1 MNHNV
6 GLVKNFSKLSP
17 RARNIFIAG
26 KEDNG
31 MKVMMNIGILINDLN
46 IVEFIK

>member
-17 RARNIFIAG
+17 R
-26 KEDNG
+26 KEYIYCWERGQMYEGYDEHRAASPY
-31 MKVMMNIGILINDLN
+31 L
-46 IVEFIK
+46 